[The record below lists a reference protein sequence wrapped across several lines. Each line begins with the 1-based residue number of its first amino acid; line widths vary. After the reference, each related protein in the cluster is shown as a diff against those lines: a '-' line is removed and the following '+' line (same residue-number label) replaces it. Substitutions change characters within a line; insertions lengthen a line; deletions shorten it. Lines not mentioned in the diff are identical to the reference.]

1 MLTQRLRRSGRAI
14 FRAVRPKPSDG
25 DGNSTFDAL
34 SIPGFRRKASN
45 SWSAIQDTY
54 LSTKEVFE
62 KHRVVF
68 TIGTSIAS
76 VLTAWAGYS
85 LRHYHH
91 SRVEERLLLI
101 EEAMKQKN
109 NAEHEEIK
117 KIVNSG
123 NVSTAACIA
132 TAWTTLLLGYGLGWR
147 GGAWFA
153 NRKFQREQLKLMGQ
167 MKPHGWQFLGRPF
180 MRLRNIRS
188 GLKTAKVPLKTNPSS
203 LSSQQTLETS

>member
-1 MLTQRLRRSGRAI
+1 MQRLRSSGRAI
-14 FRAVRPKPSDG
+14 FRAVRPRSSYG
-25 DGNSTFDAL
+25 DGSSSFDAL
-34 SIPGFRRKASN
+34 SVPSLRRKASN
-45 SWSAIQDTY
+45 SWSAVQDTY

-68 TIGTSIAS
+68 TIGTSVAS

-91 SRVEERLLLI
+91 SRVEERLMSI
-101 EEAMKQKN
+101 EEAMKHKN
-109 NAEHEEIK
+109 NAEHKEIK

-123 NVSTAACIA
+123 NVSTEACIA
-132 TAWTTLLLGYGLGWR
+132 TAWTALLLGYGLGWR
-147 GGAWFA
+147 GGLWFA

-167 MKPHGWQFLGRPF
+167 MKPRGWQFLGRPF
-180 MRLRNIRS
+180 MRLRSIRS
-188 GLKTAKVPLKTNPSS
+188 GLKTAKVPPNTNTSS